1 MISTYKIISGKDKVD
16 QGLLFEMA
24 GAGAGPRARRAT
36 GVNNIRVVQARL
48 EIRSNSGTLSQA
60 PSRTWRP
67 YSPSR

>member
-36 GVNNIRVVQARL
+36 GVNIS
-48 EIRSNSGTLSQA
+48 E
-60 PSRTWRP
+60 
-67 YSPSR
+67 